1 MHGYKENDR
10 ESEKGGW
17 NGTKIYLTVLY
28 NEQLSFFVFY
38 FLPTLKF
45 INTAVYFSTI
55 TALYHIRPRLIK

>member
-1 MHGYKENDR
+1 MIGKVR
-10 ESEKGGW
+10 KGVGMEQ
-17 NGTKIYLTVLY
+17 KFILTVLY

-55 TALYHIRPRLIK
+55 TALYHIRPSL